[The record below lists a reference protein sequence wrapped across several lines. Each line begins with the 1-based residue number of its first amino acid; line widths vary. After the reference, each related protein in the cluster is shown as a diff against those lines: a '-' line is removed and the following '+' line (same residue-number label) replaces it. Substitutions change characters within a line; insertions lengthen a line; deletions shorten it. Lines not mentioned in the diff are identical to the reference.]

1 VNPDALY
8 AALVDL
14 HRGLDDDQSAL
25 AEARLTLLLAEAL
38 GDVERVRRLVAEARA
53 IFDKPREA
61 GDARPEEER

>member
-14 HRGLDDDQSAL
+14 HRGLDDDESAL

-53 IFDKPREA
+53 IFDKPP
-61 GDARPEEER
+61 G